1 MSPGEINGT
10 LALILFLLAIPRI
23 PKVILALPFP
33 VVIAVLGFVVIVEEL
48 RPVAPG
54 ALVVVGC
61 VFGPVHK
68 KGPREAALGVL

>member
-1 MSPGEINGT
+1 MSPGEINGP
-10 LALILFLLAIPRI
+10 LALILFLLTIPRI
-23 PKVILALPFP
+23 PEVILPLPFP
-33 VVIAVLGFVVIVEEL
+33 IVIAVLGFVVIVDVL
-48 RPVAPG
+48 RPVALG